1 MRLIVSGV
9 IFLALNN
16 EHWRILQAYIEKEVM
31 PFECNK
37 INKRYNISHIRYA
50 AESVL
55 GFDITSG
62 LMAQLLRQRGVP
74 HKDIRGI
81 THFAVSDEFFN
92 EYVR

>member
-1 MRLIVSGV
+1 MSGV
-9 IFLALNN
+9 IFLTLTRDN
-16 EHWRILQAYIEKEVM
+16 WSILQAYIDKEVM
-31 PFECNK
+31 PFECSK

-62 LMAQLLRQRGVP
+62 LIAQLLRQRGVP

-81 THFAVSDEFFN
+81 THFAVSDEFFMN
-92 EYVR
+92 M